1 MADSS
6 NNNPSDAVASSDP
19 AGSAEN
25 TVVEN
30 TAAKSASDATSTPDA
45 LGAAGT
51 AGATVQIKSF
61 EDGSGIIATRTKDK
75 DNPTYQAVVKAYHSK
90 HVADAILQTYKNAVQ
105 PAFSY

>member
-6 NNNPSDAVASSDP
+6 NNNPWDVVASNDP
-19 AGSAEN
+19 AGSTEN

-30 TAAKSASDATSTPDA
+30 TAAEGATDSTSTPDA
-45 LGAAGT
+45 LGATNAAGT
-51 AGATVQIKSF
+51 TVQIKSF

-75 DNPTYQAVVKAYHSK
+75 DNSTYQAVVKAYHSK
-90 HVADAILQTYKNAVQ
+90 HVADAILQTYQNAVQ

>member
-6 NNNPSDAVASSDP
+6 NNNPWDAVASNDP

-30 TAAKSASDATSTPDA
+30 IAAEGASDATSTPDA
-45 LGAAGT
+45 LGATDAAGT
-51 AGATVQIKSF
+51 TVQIKSF

-75 DNPTYQAVVKAYHSK
+75 DDPMYQAVVKAYHSK
-90 HVADAILQTYKNAVQ
+90 HVADAILQTYQNAVQ